1 MDWHNGSMAL
11 GTLSNGTPTAAD
23 GLFPFLSDQTN
34 DSRLAESVDKIGFG
48 LFMLATAI
56 LLLRPA
62 DSIPAILNL
71 PIYQFVIAG
80 CLCLSAPRILHQ
92 LFARS
97 QARPI
102 TQLIFGFWLCIIL
115 SHLVRGSLW
124 DIRTGGVEVFKH
136 VVYYLLIVSWVDSP
150 ARLRRFMLCLCVC
163 TLAQTAIGL
172 LEYEGWIS
180 LSTLRSIDQLSLNT
194 GSGTTSIVHRLCGI
208 GIFDDPND
216 LCLLLVATMVLC
228 FGLISWR
235 NLGRLSFAWFV
246 PSIFIVYT
254 IALTRSRTGFLSLLS
269 AIGTLLL
276 ARYGRG
282 RALLAAVVLL
292 PLIFVVFAGRQTQ
305 LDLSD
310 PGDTF
315 QTRLDCWSESL
326 ELFKSSPVFGVGQG
340 QQEEL
345 RSHVAHNSFMQSFAE
360 LGFVGGACFLGAFLL
375 VICAVYQTNI
385 AQAESRLA
393 RLQPMVLATLV
404 SYAVG
409 LLALSRGYTG
419 STYLILGLAAAYIN
433 LTPRAKPVRLNS
445 SSIQWLCVASLA
457 FIMATCLF
465 VRVMSV

>member
-1 MDWHNGSMAL
+1 MDWRNGSVAI
-11 GTLSNGTPTAAD
+11 GTLGNGTPRAAD
-23 GLFPFLSDQTN
+23 GLYPFLSRPTD
-34 DSRLAESVDKIGFG
+34 DSRLAESIDKTGFG
-48 LFMLATAI
+48 LFMLATAV

-71 PIYQFVIAG
+71 PIYQFVIAA

-92 LFARS
+92 VVARS

-150 ARLRRFMLCLCVC
+150 TRLRQFML
-163 TLAQTAIGL
+163 GL
-172 LEYEGWIS
+172 LEYEGWIN
-180 LSTLRSIDQLSLNT
+180 LSTLRSIDEVSLNR
-194 GSGTTSIVHRLCGI
+194 GSGTASIVHRLCGI

-216 LCLLLVATMVLC
+216 LCLLLVTTMVLC

-235 NLGRLSFAWFV
+235 KLGRLSFAWFV
-246 PSIFIVYT
+246 PLIFFLYT
-254 IALTRSRTGFLSLLS
+254 IGLTRSRSGFLSLLS

-282 RALLAAVVLL
+282 RALLATAVIV

-315 QTRLDCWSESL
+315 QTRLDCWNDSL

-345 RSHVAHNSFMQSFAE
+345 RSYVAHNSFIQSFAE

-375 VICAVYQTNI
+375 VIRAVYQTNI

-445 SSIQWLCVASLA
+445 SSIQWLCVASVV
-457 FIMATCLF
+457 FIVATCLF